1 MLSAAKLIKSYGIDF
16 VDISFDDYDENAKE
30 ILKEAKLNVACMH
43 NNFDFTKSL
52 KEISDELSKAYR
64 MVDTAAELKLKN
76 ILVVPGFVR
85 GDTDYNTARENI
97 AAALNLLC
105 EYAEK
110 KQVDIMLEDFDGDF
124 APYHTTEEL
133 LWLLDR
139 VKSAK
144 IAFDTGNFRYSDEDE
159 LEALNKLI
167 DKVVYLHLKD
177 RSDVKNPS
185 EPQKTISGEDMY
197 ACPVGGGY
205 IRIETVL
212 KKLLN
217 AGYRG
222 DVVIEHF
229 GAYDQLLFAQKSAE
243 YLKKL
248 IKR

>member
-1 MLSAAKLIKSYGIDF
+1 
-16 VDISFDDYDENAKE
+16 
-30 ILKEAKLNVACMH
+30 MH
-43 NNFDFTKSL
+43 NNFDFTKPL
-52 KEISDELSKAYR
+52 GEISDELSKAYR
-64 MVDTAAELKLKN
+64 MVDTASELTLKN
-76 ILVVPGFVR
+76 ILVVPGFVI
-85 GDTDYNTARENI
+85 GNTDYNTARENI
-97 AAALNLLC
+97 AAALNVLC
-105 EYAEK
+105 EYAQK

-133 LWLLDR
+133 LWFLER

-167 DKVVYLHLKD
+167 DKVEYLHLKD

-197 ACPVGGGY
+197 PCSVGSGY
-205 IRIETVL
+205 IRIETVI

-229 GAYDQLLFAQKSAE
+229 GAHDQLDYARESAKYLNELFNNINK
-243 YLKKL
+243 
-248 IKR
+248 